1 MRSFRVNEIKTMARS
16 NNLLLKGTSGALGKQ
31 LVVKQYA
38 YGTVVTRYPDMSGI
52 KPSRQQKQKRSTF
65 RDAVAYAK
73 EILRNPAKKA
83 AYAKGLKKGE
93 TVYHTAIKEYLA
105 REKKK

>member
-1 MRSFRVNEIKTMARS
+1 MARS
-16 NNLLLKGTSGALGKQ
+16 KNIILKGMSGAVGKQ

-52 KPSRQQKQKRSTF
+52 KPSKQQKQGRSAF

-73 EILRNPAKKA
+73 AILRNPTKKA
-83 AYAKGLKKGE
+83 AYAKGLKKDE
-93 TVYHTAIKEYLA
+93 TVYHAAIKEYLA
-105 REKKK
+105 REKKR